1 MSNNLQP
8 HRAHK
13 GPLSM
18 GISSQE
24 NWSELQFPP
33 SGDLPHPE
41 IKPASLALQEDSL
54 PTESSGKPFYY
65 PYFFANTFEYFY
77 FYLTCNKLCRIRT
90 VFIVLLHR
98 SQILR

>member
-1 MSNNLQP
+1 MFQ
-8 HRAHK
+8 RDKK
-13 GPLSM
+13 GTKAAIGQILVQ
-18 GISSQE
+18 GTVH
-24 NWSELQFPP
+24 LAGQFPP
-33 SGDLPHPE
+33 SGALPHPE

-90 VFIVLLHR
+90 VFIVLLHP
-98 SQILR
+98 SQILT